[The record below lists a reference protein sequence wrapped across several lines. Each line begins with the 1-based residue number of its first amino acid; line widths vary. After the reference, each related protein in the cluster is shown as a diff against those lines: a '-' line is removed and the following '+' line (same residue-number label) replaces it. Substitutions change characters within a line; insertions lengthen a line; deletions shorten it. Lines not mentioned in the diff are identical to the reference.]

1 MLFET
6 IQHYSCKAEAVA
18 LRKDLINTSCL
29 LYSISRKKENSHVTI
44 NRSARGLSFHRKEH
58 YSLRNRPLGL
68 RSVKESK
75 RGEERGSWV
84 ALKKQAEL

>member
-29 LYSISRKKENSHVTI
+29 VWLLYSISRKKENSHVTI
-44 NRSARGLSFHRKEH
+44 NRSARGLSFHKKEH
-58 YSLRNRPLGL
+58 YSLRIRPLGL

-75 RGEERGSWV
+75 RGEERGPCGW
-84 ALKKQAEL
+84 L